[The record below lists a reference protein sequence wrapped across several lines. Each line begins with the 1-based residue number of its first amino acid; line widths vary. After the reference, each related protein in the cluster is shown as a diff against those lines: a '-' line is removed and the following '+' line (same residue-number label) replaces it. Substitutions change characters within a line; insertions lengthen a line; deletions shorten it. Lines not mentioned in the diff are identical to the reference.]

1 VVSSY
6 FNEAGEPLMSASQAR
21 REAEID
27 AMNAE
32 EDAAGLNDVGEDMRP
47 IGECCVCDE
56 PFERGTRC
64 VECLRPVCCVCWVQ
78 SDGRVVCLACH
89 EFLAEQV

>member
-1 VVSSY
+1 MSSY

-32 EDAAGLNDVGEDMRP
+32 GAGLR
-47 IGECCVCDE
+47 
-56 PFERGTRC
+56 RG
-64 VECLRPVCCVCWVQ
+64 
-78 SDGRVVCLACH
+78 AFH
-89 EFLAEQV
+89 EGS